1 MMRKVNM
8 RLNLLRRERNVF
20 WKKTLDNYQD
30 NLKDREHLSQAR
42 HCEILEQP
50 DKATD
55 PLGPIVKTYVKF
67 VEKNSGS

>member
-1 MMRKVNM
+1 M

-30 NLKDREHLSQAR
+30 NLKDREQLRQAR
-42 HCEILEQP
+42 HSEILEQQ
-50 DKATD
+50 DKAIST
-55 PLGPIVKTYVKF
+55 LGRIVKTYAKF